1 MFKTILAAN
10 DGSHHAWRAL
20 DTACDLARQY
30 GARLIVV
37 GAYRHRT
44 LPSTSH
50 SLVQG
55 REAVSPPD
63 EELSR
68 LTHELVE
75 SAVEHAKQHGVQ
87 QVEGIVRRG
96 PPARMILEVAKQ
108 HDVDAIVMGS
118 RGLTDIEGFL
128 LGSVSHKASNLCDC
142 TCITVKRGK
151 GAGAEGG

>member
-10 DGSHHAWRAL
+10 DGSHHAWRAF

-30 GARLIVV
+30 GARLIIV

-55 REAVSPPD
+55 REAITPPD
-63 EELSR
+63 EEMSR

-75 SAVEHAKQHGVQ
+75 SAVEHAKRHGVQ
-87 QVEGIVRRG
+87 PVEGIVRRG
-96 PPARMILEVAKQ
+96 PPARMILEVAKE

-118 RGLTDIEGFL
+118 RGLTDVEGFL
-128 LGSVSHKASNLCDC
+128 LGSVSHKVSNLCDC

-151 GAGAEGG
+151 ESEREGS

>member
-10 DGSHHAWRAL
+10 DGSHHAWRAF

-30 GARLIVV
+30 GARLIVI

-55 REAVSPPD
+55 RQAVTPPD
-63 EELSR
+63 EELSK

-75 SAVEHAKQHGVQ
+75 GAVDHARQHGVKE
-87 QVEGIVRRG
+87 VEGIVRRG
-96 PPARMILEVAKQ
+96 PPARMILDVAKER
-108 HDVDAIVMGS
+108 DVDAIVMGS
-118 RGLTDIEGFL
+118 RGLTDVEGFL
-128 LGSVSHKASNLCDC
+128 LGSVSHKVSNLCDC

-151 GAGAEGG
+151 DEKARGA